1 MPLLIYLP
9 YQVQFFALGLILEN
23 RMILLSPFVF
33 HSINHELVSRIV
45 IFYHVLRVV
54 FLVSVRGMTSIEK
67 KQLEIILLGIH
78 FVNCSYIDILAFGI
92 LPIAKQIHHEIIDCP
107 LHLAV

>member
-1 MPLLIYLP
+1 MLP
-9 YQVQFFALGLILEN
+9 
-23 RMILLSPFVF
+23 
-33 HSINHELVSRIV
+33 
-45 IFYHVLRVV
+45 VV

-78 FVNCSYIDILAFGI
+78 FVNYSYIDILAFGI
-92 LPIAKQIHHEIIDCP
+92 LPIAKQIYHEIIDFR